1 MIQRMTRLKVA
12 DNTGAREV
20 MCIGILGESAKKFA
34 TVGDRIVVSVKK
46 TIPGSSMEKGKVVR
60 AVIVRTRKEVRRKD
74 GSYVRFDDN
83 AVVLLNQADE
93 PIGTRVFGPVARELR
108 DKGFTRVISL
118 APEVV

>member
-1 MIQRMTRLKVA
+1 MIQRMTRLRVA

-108 DKGFTRVISL
+108 DKGFTRVVSL

>member
-1 MIQRMTRLKVA
+1 MTRLKVA

-34 TVGDRIVVSVKK
+34 TVGDKIVVSVKK

-108 DKGFTRVISL
+108 DKGFTRVVSL